1 MRETMP
7 HIPVKK
13 STGTPTVQA
22 LTHFDQL
29 YSSVYRYSTAQS
41 TVVQL
46 RVQDQVG
53 QHEAGAAEPPQVR
66 LPRQQLRGL

>member
-1 MRETMP
+1 MSFRMTPRHLHTSSAHLGNKAKRRKLKMRETMP

-29 YSSVYRYSTAQS
+29 YSSVYRYSA
-41 TVVQL
+41 V
-46 RVQDQVG
+46 
-53 QHEAGAAEPPQVR
+53 
-66 LPRQQLRGL
+66 